1 MRFAQHIFQKY
12 LLLRVLEKLF
22 KQLLLLIQHALK
34 KLPLYFFSPLFATSP
49 ISLQFCSAS
58 CFMGYLDFNWAVAP
72 GCTEIFD
79 SHLAQCAHS

>member
-1 MRFAQHIFQKY
+1 M
-12 LLLRVLEKLF
+12 
-22 KQLLLLIQHALK
+22 IQHALK